1 MVRVVCI
8 SDTHGYHRQIGN
20 LPMGD
25 ILVHAGD
32 FTFFGKT
39 LKQLEKQDFHTWLAE
54 QPHPYKILVAGN
66 HEECLDPVLSKDA
79 AAALAWLISRPGFR
93 PLPPAGQEA
102 SPGCYYLDN
111 QAISVLGLRLYGAPE
126 QPDYGHMGFNRSHK
140 ELLAIWD
147 RVPADVQLLVTHGPP
162 FGVLDEMAAG
172 PHFSGKSN
180 EGCRALAQRIRR
192 LRDLRLHV
200 FGHIHPAY
208 GVKEGDR
215 INDQVTFVNAALANR
230 DHRPVVPPIVIDVPE
245 DRAARWRQVK

>member
-8 SDTHGYHRQIGN
+8 SDTHGYHRQIRD

-32 FTFFGKT
+32 FTYFGKR
-39 LKQLEKQDFHTWLAE
+39 LQQLERQDFHTWLSE
-54 QPHPYKILVAGN
+54 LPHPYKILVAGN
-66 HEECLDPVLSKDA
+66 HEECLDPVLNKEA
-79 AAALAWLISRPGFR
+79 AAARAWLESRPGFR
-93 PLPPAGQEA
+93 QLPRAGQEA
-102 SPGCYYLDN
+102 VPGCYYLDN
-111 QAISVLGLRLYGAPE
+111 QGLTVLGLKLYGAPE

-147 RVPADVQLLVTHGPP
+147 LVPADVQLLVTHGPP
-162 FGVLDEMAAG
+162 FGISDEMPAG
-172 PHFSGKSN
+172 PHFSGMSN

-208 GVKEGDR
+208 GVMEGHR
-215 INDQVTFVNAALANR
+215 INKQVTFVNAALANHQ
-230 DHRPVVPPIVIDVPE
+230 HRPVVPPIVIDVPE
-245 DRAARWRQVK
+245 DLAARWRQVK